1 VKPIFVAAIAG
12 LLAMFAITARAFA
25 WELVTPAEVARDRSA
40 PRLPETLGL
49 PRAGAP
55 NITRGLPRVGV
66 PSIVLDRPDISSSIR
81 TPVSF
86 RIRFVAASG
95 TSIDVAT
102 FKAQYGWVALD
113 ITSRLLKHARLTS
126 TGLSAD
132 DVDIPPGNHKVSL
145 SVANNLGQVGEQVF
159 EFTVK

>member
-1 VKPIFVAAIAG
+1 MKPIFVAAIAG
-12 LLAMFAITARAFA
+12 PLAMFAITARAFA

-40 PRLPETLGL
+40 PRLPETLL

-55 NITRGLPRVGV
+55 NITRGLPRAGV
-66 PSIVLDRPDISSSIR
+66 PSIVLDQPNISSSIR

-102 FKAQYGWVALD
+102 FKAQYGWMALD
-113 ITSRLLKHARLTS
+113 ITSRLLQHARLTS
-126 TGLSAD
+126 IGLSAD
-132 DVDIPPGNHKVSL
+132 DVEIPAGNHKVSL
-145 SVANNLGQVGEQVF
+145 SIANNLGQVGEQVF